1 MIFRYDNVIIF
12 ERGFLNTLSNMK
24 HLNIKLPHDC
34 LTGSLIQLCLLTEKS
49 IALDLTTKAAIDN
62 WGKLRGEAVKAQMH
76 TPE

>member
-1 MIFRYDNVIIF
+1 
-12 ERGFLNTLSNMK
+12 MK

-76 TPE
+76 TPEWYDVFIFVLCSPNEKNENSN